1 MKTCKK
7 VSRCTINSK
16 FFAIAVADVFIYII
30 FKSAMLPVNATLQE
44 IQVLMLA
51 PLYNTYLIRI

>member
-16 FFAIAVADVFIYII
+16 FFAIAVAYVFILYII

-51 PLYNTYLIRI
+51 SLYNTLILI